1 MQVLTHCSFGKVEVS
16 IIELQPFL
24 VQQKHAEIY
33 FTVNPESSKNL
44 GNSNMD
50 LNFCNK
56 G

>member
-1 MQVLTHCSFGKVEVS
+1 MEVS
-16 IIELQPFL
+16 ITELQPFL

-33 FTVNPESSKNL
+33 FTVNLQSSKNL

-50 LNFCNK
+50 LNVCNK